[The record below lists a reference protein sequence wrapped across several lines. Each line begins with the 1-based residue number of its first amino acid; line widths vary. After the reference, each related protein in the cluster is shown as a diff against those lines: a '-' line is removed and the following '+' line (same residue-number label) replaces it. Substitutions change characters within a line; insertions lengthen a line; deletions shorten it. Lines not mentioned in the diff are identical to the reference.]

1 MKSDVWSLGITLIE
15 LAEGKNPFAE
25 KESSAEIMCAVL
37 MDQPPSLSSS
47 TWSPEFVDF
56 VGKCLVREVSERWS
70 VRALMEVNAFS
81 HYSSVAPLREG
92 FGDED
97 CGTGLFPCP
106 FPIVRANKKRSKS
119 VQLAGLYHLL

>member
-56 VGKCLVREVSERWS
+56 VAKCLVKDVKERWS
-70 VRALMEVNAFS
+70 VKQLMEV
-81 HYSSVAPLREG
+81 SVVLVE
-92 FGDED
+92 
-97 CGTGLFPCP
+97 
-106 FPIVRANKKRSKS
+106 
-119 VQLAGLYHLL
+119 